1 MEHRSMLS
9 NTPFGFRPFS
19 RGTARLVT
27 AATLALALGA
37 CSSDDGGT
45 GPDPDP
51 VDDATVTLRA
61 QSFSPTV
68 VVLFRDG
75 SVTWNN
81 TSGVTHNVTF
91 NAVGPA
97 NIPDHS
103 TGTTVRDFTT
113 VGTFTYRCTIHAGM
127 NGRVTVVEPAP

>member
-1 MEHRSMLS
+1 MLN
-9 NTPFGFRPFS
+9 NTRFGFRLFS
-19 RGTARLVT
+19 RGTARLAI
-27 AATLALALGA
+27 AATLALGA
-37 CSSDDGGT
+37 CSGDGDGGT

-51 VDDATVTLRA
+51 VADATVTLGA
-61 QSFSPTV
+61 QSFNPPV

-75 SVTWNN
+75 TVTWNN

-91 NAVGPA
+91 PGAGPA
-97 NIPDHS
+97 DIPDHS
-103 TGTTVRDFTT
+103 NGTTDRDFPT